1 MADTVRLPLRLTP
14 DPARLVARPFIP
26 GSTNF
31 AGSPSRLDR
40 ILKRLLDAPV
50 ESRRS
55 LLEETETRHAGAV
68 DDLKAV
74 WLQHF
79 AIAQEAST
87 LLGDVVD
94 PDLQLFLG
102 ASLTQLYAY
111 EGAAVT
117 NPSIVPLGDPE
128 SGRQRFVLSTRA
140 IGEGHISSIG
150 FLTGSVGAE
159 GDVELDPRSPNVS
172 NGVRT
177 APIYSREAFRDKL
190 AELGFLTPP
199 AERILGDLGENFDTA
214 ALEAALR
221 STADTDTSG
230 ADLDD
235 AIKRVHWL
243 AASNY
248 RLDFSVSEPIS
259 EHLISPAA
267 PAESH
272 GLEDARFVRFVD
284 EDGSV
289 RYYGTYTA
297 YDGVWILPQLIET
310 LDFHSFRMATLTGP
324 AVHHKGMALFPRRV
338 GGDLLALSRH
348 DHESTFLLRG
358 DSFRRWT
365 SAELIFGPERE
376 WEIIQ
381 TGNCGSPLETE
392 WGWLVITHGV
402 GPMRRYVLG
411 AVLLDIDEP
420 TKVLG
425 RLPEPWL
432 EPAEDEQHGYVP
444 NVVYS
449 CGSMIHE
456 GLLVTP
462 YGYSDVGIGFAITTV
477 ESLIAD
483 MI

>member
-1 MADTVRLPLRLTP
+1 MADTIRSPLRLTP

-31 AGSPSRLDR
+31 AGSPSRLER
-40 ILKRLLDAPV
+40 ILKRILDVPGEA
-50 ESRRS
+50 RTKI
-55 LLEETETRHAGAV
+55 LDETGTRHSDAV
-68 DDLKAV
+68 NDLQGI

-79 AIAQEAST
+79 AIAQAAST
-87 LLGDVVD
+87 LLDEVAD
-94 PDLQLFLG
+94 PDLRLFVG
-102 ASLTQLYAY
+102 ACLTQLYAY

-117 NPSIVPLGDPE
+117 NPSMVPLGDPD

-140 IGEGHISSIG
+140 VGEGHVSSIG
-150 FLTGSVGAE
+150 FLTGSVGPE
-159 GDVELDPRSPNVS
+159 GELALDLRSKHVS
-172 NGVRT
+172 NGVRA
-177 APIYSREAFRDKL
+177 APAYSRESFRDKL
-190 AELGFLTPP
+190 VELGFLTPP
-199 AERILGDLGENFDTA
+199 AERILEHLGDSFDTVE
-214 ALEAALR
+214 LDTALR
-221 STADTDTSG
+221 STADTDFTG
-230 ADLDD
+230 VELDD
-235 AIKRVHWL
+235 AVKRVHWL

-248 RLDFSVSEPIS
+248 RLDFDAATPIS

-284 EDGSV
+284 DDGSE

-297 YDGVWILPQLIET
+297 YDGVAILPQLIET
-310 LDFHSFRMATLTGP
+310 PDFHSFRMATMTGP

-338 GGDLLALSRH
+338 DGELLALSRH
-348 DHESTFLLRG
+348 DNESTFLLRG

-381 TGNCGSPLETE
+381 TGNCGSPLETD

-420 TKVLG
+420 SKVIG
-425 RLPEPWL
+425 RLSEPWL
-432 EPAEDEQHGYVP
+432 EPAEDERHGYVP

-449 CGSMIHE
+449 CGSMIHD
-456 GLLVTP
+456 GALITP

-483 MI
+483 MV